1 MARLEEITP
10 GALVTGLATGGPA
23 EVVAVRRFVSDALEV
38 TYKVDGRVLQS
49 VVYRDDEPRLSLQ
62 GRARRFALDA
72 DGSDFKLALG
82 GAAHSS
88 CSSVRPLRRPAL
100 LADRPAAPSVNRGL

>member
-10 GALVTGLATGGPA
+10 GALVTGLAAGGPA
-23 EVVAVRRFVSDALEV
+23 EVVAVRRFGPDALEV

-62 GRARRFALDA
+62 AGARRFALDA
-72 DGSDFKLALG
+72 DGGDFKLALE
-82 GAAHSS
+82 ALRIRLAH
-88 CSSVRPLRRPAL
+88 LFAL
-100 LADRPAAPSVNRGL
+100 LPDRPAAPPVDRGL